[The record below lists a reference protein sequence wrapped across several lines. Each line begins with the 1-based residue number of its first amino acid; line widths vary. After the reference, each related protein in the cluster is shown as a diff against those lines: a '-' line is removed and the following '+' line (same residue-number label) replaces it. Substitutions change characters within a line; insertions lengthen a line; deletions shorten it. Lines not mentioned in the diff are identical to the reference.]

1 MIVDINEGNITSF
14 TVSELPG
21 INHLDE
27 LLDVATYQS
36 KVLVLTA
43 NAYHQFE
50 AQIGDYYTNELQTVR
65 TVPVDDA
72 VKLCGKLVVKFDLID
87 DLELTL

>member
-27 LLDVATYQS
+27 LLDVATY
-36 KVLVLTA
+36 
-43 NAYHQFE
+43 
-50 AQIGDYYTNELQTVR
+50 
-65 TVPVDDA
+65 
-72 VKLCGKLVVKFDLID
+72 
-87 DLELTL
+87 